1 MDDTTAGRR
10 LWLYKRPFAVGLHE
24 GMVLI
29 DARTRGLA
37 TTLWIDGTEVAHD
50 FTPAIGEEAV
60 RNHRLAASLPDGRPI
75 EVEAG
80 YINYSNAGIAVR
92 VDGEIVHESHPGKA
106 IAFPARAAKMVRAQT
121 PGGNSAYDLGKLKR
135 NKVPIL
141 VDVATTLLFFVIAK
155 FTDLRTA
162 ALAGAAIGVALL
174 VVQRFVRV
182 DLIGG
187 MALFGIFMLLVSAGF
202 ALAFE
207 DDELIK
213 QRSTIVGLIG
223 AGCFLVDGLLGG
235 KRLGRGVS
243 RYLAYADI
251 DERRLALAMGAV
263 GATMALS
270 NFAVVRLVSTDAW
283 LFYTT
288 FGDVPLSI
296 ALVLFAVNWARK
308 AKRHEVVAA

>member
-1 MDDTTAGRR
+1 M
-10 LWLYKRPFAVGLHE
+10 
-24 GMVLI
+24 LI
-29 DARTRGLA
+29 DARTRGLE
-37 TTLWIDGTEVAHD
+37 TTLWIDGTEVARD

-60 RNHRLAASLPDGRPI
+60 RNHRLAATLADGRSI
-75 EVEAG
+75 DVEAG

-92 VDGEIVHESHPGKA
+92 VDDQLIHESHPGKT
-106 IAFPARAAKMVRAQT
+106 IAFPARAAKMVRAQA
-121 PGGNSAYDLGKLKR
+121 PGGKPAYDLGKLKR

-162 ALAGAAIGVALL
+162 ALAGAAIGLALL
-174 VVQRFVRV
+174 VIQRFVRV

-223 AGCFLVDGLLGG
+223 GGLFPGRWLA
-235 KRLGRGVS
+235 RREETWPRGVALPCLYRHRRTAAGAGDGRRRS
-243 RYLAYADI
+243 GHGAGQFFRRAARQHRCLAVLHDLWRRAPVDRPRAVRG
-251 DERRLALAMGAV
+251 ELGAQGAARRGRRRLTVWRPAC
-263 GATMALS
+263 S
-270 NFAVVRLVSTDAW
+270 
-283 LFYTT
+283 
-288 FGDVPLSI
+288 
-296 ALVLFAVNWARK
+296 AR
-308 AKRHEVVAA
+308 RHR